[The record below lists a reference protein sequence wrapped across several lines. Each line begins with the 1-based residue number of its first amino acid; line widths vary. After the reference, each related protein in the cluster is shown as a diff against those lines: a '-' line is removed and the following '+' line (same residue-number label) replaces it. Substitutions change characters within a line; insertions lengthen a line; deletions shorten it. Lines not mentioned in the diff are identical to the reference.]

1 MIRVLVAH
9 DTCLLRSALAALL
22 GREADFEVTDTAW
35 PRLAESAR
43 DLRPDVC
50 VVDADCTG
58 WRQHIGG
65 AGGPLSGAL
74 GRPGRATA
82 GASAVRGRG
91 GARGAGFGTG
101 AGTGAGLGSRSGGG
115 SGAGGVGGAGARG
128 GGRPVNG
135 GNSGVSSGNVGAGGA
150 GNGGGGLSGPLHPT
164 THGTATVGPGSGL
177 ARARCALVVLTG
189 AGKPGDLRR
198 AHEAH
203 ALGFVNKD
211 RSADRLPTAVRQAAQ
226 GKRFVDESLAVEFLH
241 AAEMPLTRRELSVLS
256 LSAEGAPVT
265 EIAHRLHLSD
275 GTVRNYLAAITRKTG
290 ARNRVDAI
298 RISQVAGW
306 V

>member
-1 MIRVLVAH
+1 VAH

-22 GREADFEVTDTAW
+22 GREPDFEVTDTAW
-35 PRLAESAR
+35 PRSAQSAL

-58 WRQHIGG
+58 WREH
-65 AGGPLSGAL
+65 GGPS
-74 GRPGRATA
+74 RTTTT
-82 GASAVRGRG
+82 
-91 GARGAGFGTG
+91 TG
-101 AGTGAGLGSRSGGG
+101 SS
-115 SGAGGVGGAGARG
+115 SI
-128 GGRPVNG
+128 
-135 GNSGVSSGNVGAGGA
+135 GNSTRHGAVNPA
-150 GNGGGGLSGPLHPT
+150 GSTGDD
-164 THGTATVGPGSGL
+164 
-177 ARARCALVVLTG
+177 RCALVVLTG
-189 AGKPGDLRR
+189 AGKPGNVRR

-241 AAEMPLTRRELSVLS
+241 AADMPLTRRELSVLS
-256 LSAEGAPVT
+256 LSAEGAPVG
-265 EIAHRLHLSD
+265 EIARRLHLSD
-275 GTVRNYLAAITRKTG
+275 GTVRNYLASITRKTG

-298 RISQVAGW
+298 RISRFSGW

>member
-1 MIRVLVAH
+1 MAH

-35 PRLAESAR
+35 PLPAETERS
-43 DLRPDVC
+43 LRPDVC

-58 WRQHIGG
+58 WRQHVGAAAGPFGGSPGG
-65 AGGPLSGAL
+65 ALGGPL
-74 GRPGRATA
+74 GRPVRAPA
-82 GASAVRGRG
+82 GAVAVRGGNAARGQGTRAAGGNGGPRALGAGRPANGGATGGDPRG
-91 GARGAGFGTG
+91 GDPRGAGPG
-101 AGTGAGLGSRSGGG
+101 A
-115 SGAGGVGGAGARG
+115 AGGWPR
-128 GGRPVNG
+128 
-135 GNSGVSSGNVGAGGA
+135 
-150 GNGGGGLSGPLHPT
+150 
-164 THGTATVGPGSGL
+164 PGSGGPGRPATHGPAVTGPGGGP
-177 ARARCALVVLTG
+177 ARTRCALVVLTG
-189 AGKPGDLRR
+189 PGRPGDLRR

-241 AAEMPLTRRELSVLS
+241 AADMPLTRRELSVLS

-265 EIAHRLHLSD
+265 EIAHLLHLSH
-275 GTVRNYLAAITRKTG
+275 GTVRNYLASITRKTG

-298 RISQVAGW
+298 RISRVAGW

>member
-58 WRQHIGG
+58 WRQHVGG
-65 AGGPLSGAL
+65 SGGPLGVAP
-74 GRPGRATA
+74 GRPGRPA
-82 GASAVRGRG
+82 
-91 GARGAGFGTG
+91 TG
-101 AGTGAGLGSRSGGG
+101 AGSRRSADAGRARPGDAGPGRGVARPTAGSAAAALGLATTS
-115 SGAGGVGGAGARG
+115 ATAVGGPAR
-128 GGRPVNG
+128 P
-135 GNSGVSSGNVGAGGA
+135 
-150 GNGGGGLSGPLHPT
+150 
-164 THGTATVGPGSGL
+164 
-177 ARARCALVVLTG
+177 RCALVVLTG
-189 AGKPGDLRR
+189 AGRPGNLRR

-226 GKRFVDESLAVEFLH
+226 GKRFVDESLAVEFLQ

-265 EIAHRLHLSD
+265 EIARRLHLSD